1 MLPKNE
7 NKINLIKDKH
17 DNFTVYKSENCHT
30 FISIY
35 IDEKHEEKF
44 FKDIFG
50 YFFSDEKLLMY
61 VNNKTSINF
70 TPTKTNYCTLYKN
83 LSLYFIDEENAEVNI
98 NDFNEITKEVLLD
111 EEELLEK
118 DGKLYVRKDKIG
130 KIGEYI
136 FSSLLRDYFK
146 FDCIIPKLLLT
157 TDPNMNVYGI
167 DALFYSEKDDLLMFG
182 EAKVSKNL
190 NNGIK
195 LISESL
201 KDYDR
206 QIQQEYKC
214 VLSNS
219 ILSKLL
225 SKFPERFGDIV
236 AVCISIEDFIEKTEI
251 KTIGIPLF
259 IAHGEDT
266 NPNEIIETLKNI
278 SVGKVLG
285 IATRLVV
292 ISLPI
297 VDKKKFTVY
306 FTKFIKEKLELYNEN
321 M

>member
-1 MLPKNE
+1 
-7 NKINLIKDKH
+7 
-17 DNFTVYKSENCHT
+17 
-30 FISIY
+30 
-35 IDEKHEEKF
+35 
-44 FKDIFG
+44 
-50 YFFSDEKLLMY
+50 MY
-61 VNNKTSINF
+61 ANNKTNIKFS
-70 TPTKTNYCTLYKN
+70 PTKINYCTLYNN
-83 LSLYFIDEENAEVNI
+83 LSLYFIDEENIEVNI

-118 DGKLYVRKDKIG
+118 DSKLYVRKDKIG

-136 FSSLLRDYFK
+136 FSSLLRDYFN
-146 FDCIIPKLLLT
+146 FDCIIPKLSLT

-167 DALFYSEKDDLLMFG
+167 DTLFYSEKDDLLMFG

-225 SKFPERFGDIV
+225 SKFPERFGDIA
-236 AVCISIEDFIEKTEI
+236 AVCISIEDFIEKAEI

-266 NPNEIIETLKNI
+266 NPSEIIEALKNI
-278 SVGKVLG
+278 SFGKVLG
-285 IATRLVV
+285 ITTRLVV

-297 VDKKKFTVY
+297 VDKKKFIVY

>member
-1 MLPKNE
+1 MLPNKE

-17 DNFTVYKSENCHT
+17 DNFTVYKSDNYHT
-30 FISIY
+30 FISIS
-35 IDEKHEEKF
+35 IDEKHEENF
-44 FKDIFG
+44 FKDLFS
-50 YFFSDEKLLMY
+50 YFFTDEKLLMY
-61 VNNKTSINF
+61 ANNKTNIKFS
-70 TPTKTNYCTLYKN
+70 PTKINYCTLYKN
-83 LSLYFIDEENAEVNI
+83 LSLYFIDEENIEINI

-111 EEELLEK
+111 EEELLKK
-118 DGKLYVRKDKIG
+118 DSKFYVRKDKIG

-136 FSSLLRDYFK
+136 FSSLLRDYYK

-225 SKFPERFGDIV
+225 SKFPERFGDIA
-236 AVCISIEDFIEKTEI
+236 AVCISIEDFIEKAEI